1 MNPKVSIIIPAY
13 NVEQEIESSLNS
25 IRIQTYTNLE
35 IIVINDGST
44 DNTLRIVQEVAKT
57 DQRITILTQE
67 NSGLSRTRNRGLE
80 FSTGKYVYFFD
91 ADDVLKKS
99 AISLLVEKIE
109 YLDSDLVTFNAD
121 SFDVNKKTQK
131 AYVRHEKMSA
141 ERAYTRDEFLQVN
154 KWNLTPVWIYFF
166 KKEFL
171 EENRIRFI
179 EDTLFE
185 DNIFYID
192 IFYHCK
198 TIGLVN
204 DVLFYYQIRS
214 NSIITSTDNNN
225 HKLQSLQKIR
235 ELIGRKILEYKKD
248 DKFSEF
254 LNYRYNVAVVNIIM
268 LGAGEKTIS
277 RLKYMFKNKLVS
289 LFNIKY
295 IFKQYVK
302 SVINSSLGNGR

>member
-25 IRIQTYTNLE
+25 ICRQTYTNLE

-57 DQRITILTQE
+57 DPRITILTQE

-91 ADDVLKKS
+91 ADDVLEKS

-121 SFDVNKKTQK
+121 SFNVNKKTQK

-171 EENRIRFI
+171 IENNITFF
-179 EDTLFE
+179 EDIIYE
-185 DNIFYID
+185 DNIFYMD
-192 IFYHCK
+192 VFYHCK

-204 DVLFYYQIRS
+204 KVLFYYQTRN
-214 NSIITSTDNNN
+214 NSITTSINNFN
-225 HKLQSLQKIR
+225 FKTQSLHQIKN
-235 ELIGRKILEYKKD
+235 LISQRIFEYKND
-248 DKFSEF
+248 DIFLEFLKYRSDVIENALLIQHSRGKFSKGLIYLIKCNE
-254 LNYRYNVAVVNIIM
+254 L
-268 LGAGEKTIS
+268 S
-277 RLKYMFKNKLVS
+277 LKKITVLV
-289 LFNIKY
+289 KM
-295 IFKQYVK
+295 YVK
-302 SVINSSLGNGR
+302 KIVGAYDK